1 MKTGLVTHH
10 IYRFNSHEITF
21 DVDIKIRSS
30 NKHYLRPDKCNDL
43 RPSIVKKTYTLED
56 INYDIP
62 F

>member
-1 MKTGLVTHH
+1 MYYF
-10 IYRFNSHEITF
+10 YRFDSHEITF

-30 NKHYLRPDKCNDL
+30 NKPYLRPDKCNDL
-43 RPSIVKKTYTLED
+43 RPSIVKKAYTVED